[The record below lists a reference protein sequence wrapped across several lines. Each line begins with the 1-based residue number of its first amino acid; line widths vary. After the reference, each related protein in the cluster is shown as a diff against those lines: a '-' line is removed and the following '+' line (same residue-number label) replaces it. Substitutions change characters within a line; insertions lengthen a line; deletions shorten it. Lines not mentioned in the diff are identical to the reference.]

1 MILIF
6 WSLTFF
12 ERSIYLTNRKCKIGK
27 KAYAAR
33 RIAAIMMSATLAGA
47 IVTGTPG
54 IVQVSAATYSENAD
68 YIFEVLT
75 QKLGYSE
82 AAACGIM
89 ANIRCESTFNPHA
102 WNAGGGSYGLCQWT
116 GGRYGRL
123 QSWCRSNGYD
133 YTTIDGQLAY
143 LEYELESHYRGVEEY
158 LRSVE
163 NTSDGAYQA
172 GQYYCYHFEAPASR
186 GSVSVYRGGLASGT
200 FWEAYRPAEWYAED
214 GVWHYIKRDGTYHTS
229 WLTIDNKTYYLDE
242 NGNRISGWRTIDGNR
257 YYFDSDGVMAS
268 GWVKIDG
275 KSYYFQE
282 DGPLVTGLVLNDE
295 SWYMLDES
303 GKIQASQKMDHFAG
317 QWNEQNSNEVL
328 ASAEEET
335 ADGNLTADAGAE
347 DGAAALQDNTYPSL
361 TAMAPANGE
370 ENKDSAPALLGIGAS
385 EAVSLLKMP
394 SLPSAGDKAAEDAD
408 PVDASDSGQEEAN
421 LSATIYGLEDTPED
435 TAEDEGRLEDTAEDS
450 ADTDEMDD
458 PAALAD
464 NGSVQVQ
471 TEQKTEEA
479 AEAVTDAST
488 AVISEDTEDSEESE
502 ESAQKTAETAQEA
515 ATADTAAQET
525 TAEDTAQEAV
535 TADPDAQETTS
546 DDTAEEAADEDSAAQ
561 DVTEENTS
569 KEASTADTED
579 QTQEEK
585 ETAQE
590 TPDEDFTDEEKT
602 ENASIGAITSDSY
615 EEEAE
620 IASIE
625 DREEK
630 TELAGFAFS
639 EEFLRKYSSEGST
652 SGFLGETLDEFNAAE
667 ALRAAAQATSE
678 EAEEEEN
685 PDGVFMFYEPAS
697 AEDQSGNKIDITLS
711 DTIPFMNL
719 EDLDEIVKLLDEQ
732 DILHAVTSDGT
743 DITDQ
748 VKSTYEKIDPRGNAY
763 KVVFTVSCEGKTASL
778 ESTVYVNN

>member
-1 MILIF
+1 M
-6 WSLTFF
+6 
-12 ERSIYLTNRKCKIGK
+12 TNRKCKIGK

-502 ESAQKTAETAQEA
+502 E
-515 ATADTAAQET
+515 
-525 TAEDTAQEAV
+525 
-535 TADPDAQETTS
+535 
-546 DDTAEEAADEDSAAQ
+546 
-561 DVTEENTS
+561 NTS

-602 ENASIGAITSDSY
+602 ENASIGAITSDSD

-639 EEFLRKYSSEGST
+639 EEFLRKYSSEDST
-652 SGFLGETLDEFNAAE
+652 SGFLGETPDEFNAAE

-763 KVVFTVSCEGKTASL
+763 KVVFTVSCEGKTASI